1 MPGTSPGMTGERL
14 CIILHTNNTLPASP
28 QLAHF
33 MRLFPSRYCL
43 GIIMHVTPD
52 PMKQARPSA
61 NRKSAAKPAGRDSDA
76 YLRALGERVRRLRS
90 QRGMTRK
97 ALARHAKVSERY
109 LAQLEAGLGNGSIVL
124 LRRIARA
131 IGLPVTQ
138 LVHEGAE
145 PALDYV
151 LLTQFL
157 DRLPP
162 PALGEA
168 RDLLLRHFS
177 PPQDETRRNRIALI
191 GLRGGGK
198 STLGRLAAERLG
210 VPFIEL
216 DKEIEKRS
224 GATLSEI
231 FDMFGQETFRRA
243 EREALDDVLRT
254 HDRFVIAT
262 SGSIVT
268 EPGTLEVLLAS
279 CLTVWVKASPEEHM
293 SRVMA
298 QGDMRPMAN
307 SPRAMADLVSILRSR
322 EPLYARADVAL
333 LTSGRTPDENVTELL
348 RLIEVPVSRLA
359 GRSGRVPLTLDKERV
374 T

>member
-1 MPGTSPGMTGERL
+1 
-14 CIILHTNNTLPASP
+14 
-28 QLAHF
+28 
-33 MRLFPSRYCL
+33 
-43 GIIMHVTPD
+43 
-52 PMKQARPSA
+52 MKP
-61 NRKSAAKPAGRDSDA
+61 AKPATKPGNGRDTDA
-76 YLRALGERVRRLRS
+76 YLRRLGERVRTLRN

-138 LVHEGAE
+138 LVHEGSE
-145 PALDYV
+145 PALDLV
-151 LLTQFL
+151 LLSQFL
-157 DRLPP
+157 ERLSP
-162 PALGEA
+162 PALTEA

-177 PPQDETRRNRIALI
+177 EPSDDARRRRIALL

-198 STLGRLAAERLG
+198 STLGQLLAERLG

-243 EREALDDVLRT
+243 EREALDDVLRR
-254 HDRFVIAT
+254 HKSFVVAT

-268 EPGTLEVLLAS
+268 EPGTLELLLAS
-279 CLTVWVKASPEEHM
+279 CFTVWIKAEPDEHM
-293 SRVMA
+293 RRVMA

-307 SPRAMADLVSILRSR
+307 SARAMEDLISILRSR
-322 EPLYARADVAL
+322 EPLYAKAEVAL
-333 LTSGRTPDENVTELL
+333 STSGRSPEQNLAELL
-348 RLIEVPVSRLA
+348 RLIEVPDNRMTRMGGGDLSATLHKA
-359 GRSGRVPLTLDKERV
+359 RV
-374 T
+374 

>member
-1 MPGTSPGMTGERL
+1 
-14 CIILHTNNTLPASP
+14 
-28 QLAHF
+28 
-33 MRLFPSRYCL
+33 
-43 GIIMHVTPD
+43 
-52 PMKQARPSA
+52 MKNART
-61 NRKSAAKPAGRDSDA
+61 KPATGRDTDA
-76 YLRALGERVRRLRS
+76 YLRQLGDRVRTLRN

-145 PALDYV
+145 PALDLV
-151 LLTQFL
+151 LLSQFL
-157 DRLPP
+157 ERLSPP
-162 PALGEA
+162 TLAEA
-168 RDLLLRHFS
+168 RDLLLKRFS
-177 PPQDETRRNRIALI
+177 KPSEDAWRRRIALI

-198 STLGRLAAERLG
+198 STLGGMLAKRLD

-216 DKEIEKRS
+216 DREIERRS

-243 EREALDDVLRT
+243 EREALDDVLRQ
-254 HDRFVIAT
+254 HQNFVIAT

-268 EPGTLEVLLAS
+268 EPGTLELLLAS
-279 CLTVWVKASPEEHM
+279 CFTVWVRAEPGEHM
-293 SRVMA
+293 KRVMA

-307 SPRAMADLVSILRSR
+307 SARAMDDLISILRSR
-322 EPLYARADVAL
+322 EPLYAKAEVAL
-333 LTSGRTPDENVTELL
+333 MTTGKTPEQNLAELL
-348 RLIEVPVSRLA
+348 RLIEVPGNRITR
-359 GRSGRVPLTLDKERV
+359 RSA
-374 T
+374 